1 LRRLKTGV
9 GSLLLSRLREGEAT
23 KKWRYTEEQAAYA
36 LRLAESGTP
45 AAKVCRPAGI
55 AEATFYLWKE

>member
-1 LRRLKTGV
+1 V
-9 GSLLLSRLREGEAT
+9 REGEAT

-45 AAKVCRPAGI
+45 AAKVCRQAGI